1 MESAREKAIEFIIQ
15 NGGLI
20 RTRDALKF
28 GIHRRTLYGLF
39 DDGTLIQLSRGLYQ
53 LADLDRPPRAH
64 LAEISKK
71 APHAVIC
78 LKSALALHA
87 LSDREPAAVWLA
99 VERKARKPAFESPP
113 VKACFFSGESFYQGV
128 QIRHIMNQAVR
139 IYNAPKT
146 VIDCFRWQN
155 KVGLDTAIQAARAYL
170 AGNDAN
176 PSELMRYAKICRI
189 ESRFRPYL
197 DVLLS

>member
-1 MESAREKAIEFIIQ
+1 MTPVRQKTIEFISQ

-53 LADLDRPPRAH
+53 LADLDRPPRAY

-71 APHAVIC
+71 APNAVIC
-78 LKSALALHA
+78 LKSALALHE
-87 LSDREPAAVWLA
+87 LTDREPTVVWLA
-99 VERKARKPAFESPP
+99 VERKARKPVIESPP
-113 VKACFFSGESFYQGV
+113 VKACFFSGEMFYRGI

-155 KVGLDTAIQAARAYL
+155 RVGLDTAIQAARAYL
-170 AGNDAN
+170 ARNDAN

-197 DVLLS
+197 QVLSY

>member
-1 MESAREKAIEFIIQ
+1 MMSAKQKTIEFINQ

-20 RTRDALKF
+20 RTRDALKI

-53 LADLDRPPRAH
+53 LADLERPPRAP

-99 VERKARKPAFESPP
+99 VERKARKPVIESPP
-113 VKACFFSGESFYQGV
+113 VKACFFSGDMFYQGI

-170 AGNDAN
+170 ARQDAS
-176 PSELMRYAKICRI
+176 PTELMRYAKICRL
-189 ESRFRPYL
+189 ESRFRSYL
-197 DVLLS
+197 QVLLA

>member
-1 MESAREKAIEFIIQ
+1 MESARQKTIEFISQ

-20 RTRDALKF
+20 RTRDALKS

-78 LKSALALHA
+78 LKSALVLHE
-87 LSDREPAAVWLA
+87 LSDQEPAAVWLA
-99 VERKARKPAFESPP
+99 VERKARKPVIESPP
-113 VKACFFSGESFYQGV
+113 VKACFFSGDMFYRGI
-128 QIRHIMNQAVR
+128 QIRQIMNQAVR

-155 KVGLDTAIQAARAYL
+155 KVGLDTAIQAARTYL
-170 AGNDAN
+170 ARSDAS
-176 PSELMRYAKICRI
+176 PTELMRYAKICRI
-189 ESRFRPYL
+189 ENRVRTYL
-197 DVLLS
+197 HVLSY

>member
-1 MESAREKAIEFIIQ
+1 MKSASHKAIEFINQ
-15 NGGLI
+15 MGGLI

-71 APHAVIC
+71 VPNGVFC
-78 LKSALALHA
+78 LKSALALHE
-87 LSDREPAAVWLA
+87 LSDEEPAAVWLA
-99 VERKARKPAFESPP
+99 VERKARKPAFENPP
-113 VKACFFSGESFYQGV
+113 VKACFFSGDMFYRGI

-146 VIDCFRWQN
+146 VIDCFRWHK
-155 KVGLDTAIQAARAYL
+155 KVGMDTAIQAARAYL
-170 AGNDAN
+170 AQQDAS
-176 PSELMRYAKICRI
+176 PAELMRYARICRM
-189 ESRFRPYL
+189 ESRFRPYFQ
-197 DVLLS
+197 VLLA

>member
-1 MESAREKAIEFIIQ
+1 MESANQKAIKFITQ

-20 RTRDALKF
+20 RTRDALQS

-71 APHAVIC
+71 VPHAVIC
-78 LKSALALHA
+78 LKSALALHE
-87 LSDREPAAVWLA
+87 LSDQEPEAVWLA

-113 VKACFFSGESFYQGV
+113 VKACFFSEESFYRGV
-128 QIRHIMNQAVR
+128 QIRPIMNQAVR

-146 VIDCFRWQN
+146 VIDCFRWQK
-155 KVGLDTAIQAARAYL
+155 KVGLETAIQAARAYL
-170 AGNDAN
+170 ARTDAS

-189 ESRFRPYL
+189 ENRFRPYL
-197 DVLLS
+197 QVLLS

>member
-1 MESAREKAIEFIIQ
+1 MTPVRQKTIEFISQ

-53 LADLDRPPRAH
+53 LADLDRPPRAY

-78 LKSALALHA
+78 LKSALALHE
-87 LSDREPAAVWLA
+87 LTDREPTVVWLA
-99 VERKARKPAFESPP
+99 VERKARKPVIESPP
-113 VKACFFSGESFYQGV
+113 VKACFFSGEMFYRGI

-155 KVGLDTAIQAARAYL
+155 RVGLDTAIQAARAYL
-170 AGNDAN
+170 ARNDAN

-197 DVLLS
+197 QVLSY